1 MSRIIKA
8 SLSGKNTRTVI
19 GHLLH
24 RLKEIGITDIFGV
37 PGDYAFP
44 VNDAICNDPE
54 LRWIGTCNELNGAYA
69 ADGYARIKGL
79 AALCTTYG
87 VGELSAING
96 IAGAYAEH
104 LPVFHIVGMP
114 KCAIQLKRG
123 IMHHTLG
130 NGEFDLFHKM
140 TQPVVCASTILTPEN
155 TVAEVD
161 RVIDAA
167 LTRKQPV
174 YIAVPADFALMEL
187 GCAAPH
193 PAQPAASDPQTL
205 ETVLDLIAG
214 KLGEAVS
221 PVALVGT
228 LIGRHDLRA
237 EARALVERAGL
248 PFSTLFMGK
257 GTLPESHP
265 NFIGVYN
272 GAILD
277 EAAREVVESSD
288 LVLGLGTIR
297 SDINTG
303 AFTTNIDLSREIRI
317 QPDHVMV
324 GRAVYQNVRIRD
336 VISGLVQRV
345 APRACPA
352 HPAPAGLGEPQG
364 APGEAITAGSLYPRI
379 ERFFRPGD
387 IIMAETGT
395 ASMGLVTARLPE
407 NTAFYNQ
414 TLWGSIGWATPAAF
428 GAAMAAP
435 DRRVVLVTGE
445 GSHQLTVQEISQF
458 GRFGLKPVI
467 LCLNNNGYLIERMLC
482 EDPYIYYN
490 DLAQWNYSKLPEA
503 FGMADWFCA
512 RAATNAELDAA
523 LEGAARAASGAYV
536 EVVTG
541 TMEASD
547 MALALNRIV
556 FKGGGWKA

>member
-1 MSRIIKA
+1 MA
-8 SLSGKNTRTVI
+8 NTVI
-19 GHLLH
+19 AHLLR

-44 VNDAICNDPE
+44 VNDAICNDPG
-54 LRWIGTCNELNGAYA
+54 LKWIGVCNELNGAYA
-69 ADGYARIKGL
+69 ADGYARVKGL

-104 LPVFHIVGMP
+104 LPIFHIVGMP
-114 KCAIQLKRG
+114 KCAVQRKRG

-161 RVIDAA
+161 RVIAAA
-167 LTRKQPV
+167 LTRRQPV
-174 YIAVPADFALMEL
+174 YIAVPADFALMDL
-187 GCAAPH
+187 GCGSLRG
-193 PAQPAASDPQTL
+193 PAPAASDEGTL
-205 ETVLDLIAG
+205 EAVLGIVAERLR
-214 KLGEAVS
+214 EAAS
-221 PVALVGT
+221 PMALVGT
-228 LIGRHDLRA
+228 LVGRYGLQR
-237 EARALVERAGL
+237 EVRALVERAGL

-257 GTLPESHP
+257 GTLSEAHP
-265 NFIGVYN
+265 NFAGVYN
-272 GAILD
+272 GIILD
-277 EAAREVVESSD
+277 EAVRYAVESSD

-303 AFTTNIDLSREIRI
+303 AFTVNIDPAREIRI
-317 QPDHVMV
+317 QPDHVTV
-324 GRAVYQNVRIRD
+324 GRAVYQNVRMGD
-336 VISGLVQRV
+336 VIAGLAGRV
-345 APRACPA
+345 AVGQCPD
-352 HPAPAGLGEPQG
+352 HPVPVGLGEPQG
-364 APGEAITAGSLYPRI
+364 APDGEITPASLYPRL

-395 ASMGLVTARLPE
+395 SSMGLVTARLPE
-407 NTAFYNQ
+407 GAVFFNQ

-428 GAAMAAP
+428 GAAMAQP

-445 GSHQLTVQEISQF
+445 GSHQMTVQEISQF
-458 GRFGLKPVI
+458 GRHGLKPVI
-467 LCLNNNGYLIERMLC
+467 ICLNNNGYLIERMLC
-482 EDPYIYYN
+482 EDPFISYN
-490 DLAQWNYSKLPEA
+490 DLAQWNYSRLPEA
-503 FGMADWFCA
+503 LGMADWFSV
-512 RAATNAELDAA
+512 RVTTNRELDEA
-523 LEGAARAASGAYV
+523 LTQAARGEHGAYV
-536 EVVTG
+536 EVVTD
-541 TMEASD
+541 TMAASD